1 MRLAEGRRT
10 TVMLSTVVALPFLV
24 SGLCAVGR
32 GWTPSWDTA
41 FVQMRVLDVG
51 TRHTPLVGLPST
63 VSQAAGAEIHHPGP
77 LHFWL
82 LAVPEVILR
91 HVRSGLALAQ
101 ALVNAALAVM
111 SVMAARAAAGK
122 RAAWVTA
129 GGWLGAAW
137 AMGDEPLH
145 DPWNPHFAMIAL
157 LACAV
162 CTVAFIHRRRPWIAA
177 ALVVAASCAAQ
188 THLVALVPAVVLV
201 VLAGVLAVHAD
212 GWRGSWPAARVALV
226 SVLLAWLGPL
236 VDQVV
241 HSPGN
246 LRALLG
252 GAGDTDP
259 PYGLVRGFDRFSR
272 VLVPP
277 GLLADGVPAGV
288 HGARRAAE
296 WLVAL
301 GLLALVAW
309 GLRRRHVAGR
319 ATALHLVALVLAV
332 ATWMGQAITPD
343 SYSSAF
349 GRHIWTLMWPAVL
362 LLWAAAL
369 VSVFELRP
377 VSVPAIAR
385 HARVPFALIGGLM
398 LLTTATT
405 LASPLTEQRDGRW
418 FDAIGKVSAAVHLE
432 QLGGSVVVR
441 GDGITPESELL
452 AGVAADLVRQG
463 VDVRLDG
470 PISAG
475 LVNPVHL
482 GDQGATVLLVDVDGG
497 PAPEGATEQMSRVP
511 LLTPAGATIHVYVM
525 ERG

>member
-24 SGLCAVGR
+24 SGLCAVAR
-32 GWTPSWDTA
+32 GWAPSWDTA

-51 TRHTPLVGLPST
+51 SRHTPLVGLPST

-77 LHFWL
+77 AHFWL
-82 LAVPEVILR
+82 LAVPELVLR
-91 HVRSGLALAQ
+91 HARSGLALAQ
-101 ALVNAALAVM
+101 ALVNATFAVM
-111 SVMAARAAAGK
+111 SVMAARSAAGK
-122 RAAWVTA
+122 RAAWATVA
-129 GGWLGAAW
+129 GWLGAVW

-162 CTVAFIHRRRPWIAA
+162 CTAAFTHRRRPWIAA

-188 THLVALVPAVVLV
+188 THLVALVPAVSLV
-201 VLAGVLAVHAD
+201 VLAGVVTVRAD
-212 GWRGSWPAARVALV
+212 GWRGSWPVARAALV
-226 SVLLAWLGPL
+226 GGALAWLGPI

-259 PYGLVRGFDRFSR
+259 PFGPVRGFDRFAR

-288 HGARRAAE
+288 HGMRRAGE
-296 WLVAL
+296 WLVAF
-301 GLLALVAW
+301 GLVALVAW
-309 GLRRRHVAGR
+309 GLRRRREAGR
-319 ATALHLVALVLAV
+319 AIALHLVALVLAFS
-332 ATWMGQAITPD
+332 TWVGQAITPD

-362 LLWAAAL
+362 LVWAAAL
-369 VSVFELRP
+369 VTVIDRWP
-377 VSVPAIAR
+377 VSLPAIAR
-385 HARVPFALIGGLM
+385 HARVSVALIGSLV
-398 LLTTATT
+398 LLATVTT

-418 FDAIGKVSAAVHLE
+418 FDAIGKVSATVRLD

-441 GDGITPESELL
+441 GEGITPESQLL
-452 AGVAADLVRQG
+452 AGVAADLLRQG

-475 LVNPVHL
+475 LVHPVHL
-482 GDQGATVLLVDVDGG
+482 GDEGATVLLVDVDGG

-511 LLTPAGATIHVYVM
+511 LLTPDGETIHVYVM
-525 ERG
+525 EQG